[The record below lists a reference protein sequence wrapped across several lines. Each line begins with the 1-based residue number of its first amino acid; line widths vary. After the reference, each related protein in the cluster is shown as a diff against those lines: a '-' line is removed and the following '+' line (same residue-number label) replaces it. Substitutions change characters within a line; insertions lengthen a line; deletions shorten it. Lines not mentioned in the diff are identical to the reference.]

1 MSEKMKKL
9 CGIFIALLLLGGTTS
24 GQETKKA
31 LFIGNSY
38 TGYNNLAAMVA
49 NIASS
54 TGDELIFDTY
64 TPGGARFFNHAS
76 NPTTLSKISSND
88 WDFVTLQA
96 QSQET
101 SFGWEW
107 KQTELFPFAQILV
120 DSILS
125 NNECSTPLFYMTWGR
140 ENGDNSNCEFIPW
153 VCTYEG
159 MDDTIRSTYSYMA
172 EVHNAAVSPVGAV
185 WRYLRENHPEID
197 LYTGD
202 GSHPSLAGSY
212 AAACSFYTSIFEKDP
227 AFITWNSS
235 LSETIAET
243 IKSATSVVA
252 FSESTNWDFRVSPST
267 ADFEF
272 MVNGDDVAFINNS
285 LNYDSLHWSFGD
297 GEESI
302 ELAPTHAYSEN
313 GEYSVILK
321 TWKCGRADST
331 VQIVEIESTLNTSDS
346 SERDFSVYP
355 NPASEV
361 INFTTPSGI
370 ENKAVYI
377 RFIDISGRII
387 LSQYLSTEKQ
397 TVDVSHFHSGIYLLQ
412 LLDDQVPIGTKRLII
427 D

>member
-1 MSEKMKKL
+1 MNTRIRL
-9 CGIFIALLLLGGTTS
+9 VLVFFFISNFGFS
-24 GQETKKA
+24 QISKKA

-38 TGYNNLAAMVA
+38 TGYNNLAQMVA
-49 NIASS
+49 NMASS
-54 TGDELIFDTY
+54 TGDELIFDAY
-64 TPGGARFFNHAS
+64 TPGGARFFNHSS

-107 KQTELFPFAQILV
+107 KQTELFPYAQILV
-120 DSILS
+120 DSIRS
-125 NNECSTPLFYMTWGR
+125 NNECSKPLFYMTWGR

-159 MDDTIRSTYSYMA
+159 MDDTIRSTYSYLA

-212 AAACSFYTSIFEKDP
+212 AAACSFYTSIFGKDP
-227 AFITWNSS
+227 ALITWNSS
-235 LSETIAET
+235 LDETTAEI
-243 IKSATSVVA
+243 IKTAAGIVA
-252 FSESTNWDFRVSPST
+252 FSESANWDFTVSPST

-272 MVNGDDVAFINNS
+272 VVNGDEVGFTNNS
-285 LNYDSLHWSFGD
+285 LNYDSLRWSFGD

-302 ELAPTHAYSEN
+302 QVDPTHTYSEN
-313 GEYSVILK
+313 GEYSVTLK

-331 VQIVEIESTLNTSDS
+331 IQIVEIESALNTITSSDL
-346 SERDFSVYP
+346 DFRVYP
-355 NPASEV
+355 NPASEL
-361 INFTTPSGI
+361 ISLTFPSRI
-370 ENKAVYI
+370 EKEAVSI
-377 RFIDISGRII
+377 RLTDISGRIV
-387 LSQYLSTEKQ
+387 LSQSLLTEKQ
-397 TVDVSHFHSGIYLLQ
+397 VVDISTLPNGLYLIELSNNQ
-412 LLDDQVPIGTKRLII
+412 GSLGVCRLVKR
-427 D
+427 